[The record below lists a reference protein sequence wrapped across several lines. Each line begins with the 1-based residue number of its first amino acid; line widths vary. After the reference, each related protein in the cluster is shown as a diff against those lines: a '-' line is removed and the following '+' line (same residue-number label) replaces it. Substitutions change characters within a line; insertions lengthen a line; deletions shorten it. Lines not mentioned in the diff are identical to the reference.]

1 MPIAVFATVL
11 FAAALHAAWN
21 AIVKGADDKLLTT
34 VLVAAG
40 GVLIAVTALPFL
52 PQPALASWPFIAG
65 STGFQAVYLVL
76 VARTYR
82 HADMSQAYPLMRGTA
97 PLLVALASG
106 LFLGAPLSAGGWLGV
121 GVICAGIL
129 ALAVGGLRGGGRA
142 GVVAALL
149 NAVVIASYTL
159 IDGAGVRRSGSPAAY
174 VLWLNLFSGA
184 PLVVWALIARRRAL
198 ATYARRH
205 WAAGLAG
212 AVGTTASYG
221 LALWAMTQAPVPV
234 VAALRETSIVF
245 GVAISGLLLRERVG
259 PERIMAACA
268 IAAGA
273 AILRLA

>member
-1 MPIAVFATVL
+1 VPIAVFATVL

-97 PLLVALASG
+97 PLL
-106 LFLGAPLSAGGWLGV
+106 
-121 GVICAGIL
+121 CAGIL